1 MKLSFFSLLCFFFL
15 LLFIIYLV
23 YHYEDWKQSGKPKFR
38 EAGKMGRM
46 SEFRRLTDEDIADAE
61 AQAALEADP
70 EYEDPDDG
78 WYIADS
84 FGSRDDRFG
93 QRLGKEDINEK
104 TFNKYI
110 NEVMELS
117 RKNAKTGNVNA
128 VQEKYGWI
136 AGVLVDPN
144 LPTAQTWLAKYAGSN
159 LSYIKDLSIAFNSIT
174 QLGAVYTGGKYESL
188 LKNRPRKSLNND
200 DLNLF

>member
-1 MKLSFFSLLCFFFL
+1 
-15 LLFIIYLV
+15 
-23 YHYEDWKQSGKPKFR
+23 
-38 EAGKMGRM
+38 M

-70 EYEDPDDG
+70 EYQDPDDG

-84 FGSRDDRFG
+84 FGTRDDRFG

-110 NEVMELS
+110 KEVTDLS
-117 RKNAKTGNVNA
+117 RKNTKTGNIQA
-128 VQEKYGWI
+128 VQEKYGWV
-136 AGVLVDPN
+136 AALLVDPS
-144 LPTAQTWLAKYAGSN
+144 LPTTQTWLLKYAGSN
-159 LSYIKDLSIAFNSIT
+159 LSFIKDLGIAFNSLT

-188 LKNRPRKSLNND
+188 LKNRPRKSLNDD

>member
-1 MKLSFFSLLCFFFL
+1 VSK
-15 LLFIIYLV
+15 
-23 YHYEDWKQSGKPKFR
+23 DWKQSGKPKFR

-46 SEFRRLTDEDIADAE
+46 SEFRRLTDEDIAEAE

-70 EYEDPDDG
+70 AYEDPDDG

-93 QRLGKEDINEK
+93 QRLGKEDIDEK

-110 NEVMELS
+110 QQVSELS
-117 RKNAKTGNVNA
+117 RKSSKDGNVQA

-136 AGVLVDPN
+136 AAMLVDATA
-144 LPTAQTWLAKYAGSN
+144 LPTAQTWLVKYAASN
-159 LSYIKDLSIAFNSIT
+159 LSFIKDLTVAFNSIT